1 MFAVNC
7 SLTGNCEIDA
17 GTFIFF
23 ETWIWHCFVA
33 FFLECNNNQSNEN
46 IYKKEWEHNEEHFFS
61 IWRTIIL
68 CEHCSRQ
75 YSEIRNRSYVENRN
89 FNSIIFQRSHIW
101 FCCFY
106 WIPKYIWPPWNI
118 FENRPISSKPNSE
131 NFTGD
136 FRGLLKSENS
146 SQFLFK
152 RWEIKAQNW
161 KF

>member
-118 FENRPISSKPNSE
+118 FEN
-131 NFTGD
+131 
-136 FRGLLKSENS
+136 S
-146 SQFLFK
+146 SQFRFK
-152 RWEIKAQNW
+152 FPGKWEIKAKNW
-161 KF
+161 KFWEFAFLKKSYLHQLK